1 MSNPTG
7 KLHRFRALEVEASAL
22 RAQGGDSD
30 ELLELEFAFASETP
44 VERYFGSEILEVT
57 PKAARLDRVAQ
68 GVCPVLENHWSDRVV
83 GRVLEVRI
91 AGGVARCRV
100 RFSRSELA
108 RGVVQDVVDGI
119 RQAVSFGYRV
129 HRMELVESGDE
140 GDTYR
145 VTDWELFEVTIAA
158 IPADPTIGVHRAA
171 DEPDLTPLLEAAR
184 SGRQEGSRMTI
195 SNAQLAEL
203 EDDEFEARIAKWP
216 EAKQAG
222 AREARRRILIENLC
236 REFRAENELRDQA
249 LREGWETQRVIE
261 AIRDER
267 ARTGRALPVSPDPD
281 RFALRG
287 APTYSV
293 RDRYGLDEHDVPR
306 SNILTDSRAYLEGRH
321 REIGPTIE
329 LSDHL
334 RASDGRK
341 DWPGAFTYHASTFY
355 RSAFQGLAQR
365 TIGKVNPNTTGAAL
379 VGVDHMAA
387 NWIDSFRARLL
398 LGRLLI
404 QIFAGLVSDVAFP
417 KKNANSA
424 TAWVD
429 ENAGSG
435 ESSPSFTSV
444 TMTPH
449 TCRGRIDLTRR
460 IMNQASPAAA
470 QITEAE
476 LAASIAQA
484 IDIAGLAGSGTGAE
498 PEGIL
503 AASGVGSVT
512 YDATSGATERQTFLD
527 LVSAVA
533 ATNSPMNATGFVTTT
548 TMRARLQGKP
558 IDPGSGLFV
567 WRETDDPN
575 EGRVVGE
582 RVLASNN
589 VPGNLGAGTN
599 EHAVIY
605 GDWSDLMLGLWSTV
619 DIMPDLVTLGDSGGM
634 VIRAFQDVDFAL
646 RHAASFAV
654 SQVNPAS

>member
-365 TIGKVNPNTTGAAL
+365 TISKVSEHDRRGAGWCRSHGREL
-379 VGVDHMAA
+379 D
-387 NWIDSFRARLL
+387 RQLPRRLL

-404 QIFAGLVSDVAFP
+404 QIFAGLVSDVAFRRMRIP
-417 KKNANSA
+417 A

-449 TCRGRIDLTRR
+449 TCRGGSTSRAESW
-460 IMNQASPAAA
+460 NQASPAAA

-476 LAASIAQA
+476 LRRRSRRRSTSRASPALQDGGRA
-484 IDIAGLAGSGTGAE
+484 RGH
-498 PEGIL
+498 PR
-503 AASGVGSVT
+503 GVGRGKRHLRRDEWGDRAADVPRSRLGRSRHEFPDERDWLRHDDD
-512 YDATSGATERQTFLD
+512 DAR
-527 LVSAVA
+527 A
-533 ATNSPMNATGFVTTT
+533 A
-548 TMRARLQGKP
+548 
-558 IDPGSGLFV
+558 PGQAD
-567 WRETDDPN
+567 RP
-575 EGRVVGE
+575 RK
-582 RVLASNN
+582 R
-589 VPGNLGAGTN
+589 
-599 EHAVIY
+599 
-605 GDWSDLMLGLWSTV
+605 
-619 DIMPDLVTLGDSGGM
+619 
-634 VIRAFQDVDFAL
+634 AL
-646 RHAASFAV
+646 RLARDRRPERGARRGRACSRATTCQEPQGPERT
-654 SQVNPAS
+654 STP